1 MITEITINSLVNFSP
16 EILLFLM
23 AMIILMAGI
32 YKFSEK
38 YVFHLVVFS
47 TIFAFFL
54 GFQNYSSE
62 SILIFNESI
71 IKSEVTDLF
80 KFLCYFLFLIQILVS
95 RNYLKNKNLI
105 SGEFYSLL
113 VFALIGCL
121 IIISSNNLIV
131 LFLGIK
137 SISFFLARILDPD
150 RTGNGK
156 RTWFKP

>member
-32 YKFSEK
+32 YKFTEK
-38 YVFHLVVFS
+38 YVFHLSVFS
-47 TIFAFFL
+47 IIFSFFL

-80 KFLCYFLFLIQILVS
+80 KFLCYFLWIFLYF
-95 RNYLKNKNLI
+95 RK
-105 SGEFYSLL
+105 
-113 VFALIGCL
+113 
-121 IIISSNNLIV
+121 
-131 LFLGIK
+131 FL
-137 SISFFLARILDPD
+137 
-150 RTGNGK
+150 
-156 RTWFKP
+156 